1 MPRIEP
7 IRVEML
13 STEMPIHQ
21 LSKKGS
27 EEIRVLRRSR
37 EGGQVDLYWKVEP
50 NLAVGR
56 PGQLAYHLDT
66 WVIRRRLYELPRPIP
81 RLIRI
86 GDLREIAR
94 QLGHGGDTNSVKA
107 AFAQNAAAFIRAKLT
122 YRSRGG
128 GEETFEGYFNR
139 YNVFFRGQ
147 TLPGGRRAETV
158 YLSLND
164 PYFGLLNESTWR
176 PLDFEYLC
184 GLAPAAQR
192 FYELVS
198 PRVFAAIKNGFQTA
212 WFRYSDFC
220 LLAVQRRL
228 PTRRRMQIQMAAVH
242 RPHLASG
249 YVADVTYRQAP
260 SPDGLLDWVIHYVP
274 GSRARA
280 EFHTFN
286 GRRSRTRWKAPQPL
300 SPPVSVTP
308 LRTTYRATTP
318 TLDSATPPTARSL
331 VVRFAEKRYGAS
343 VVEVTDR
350 QLQRAQA
357 ILDACGGDH
366 DAATTAVDLAAT
378 EGRGGR
384 SGFPKHLGGVL
395 EGGYVERA
403 RARREE
409 QLRHR
414 DADIRREQHQARR
427 DRYEAWCRHRAGER
441 VKKLSPEA
449 RRLIIEERLPAF
461 VEKFRFYLQLRSWSG
476 ERIRAW
482 AEPRLLTEYGR
493 EGEPTFDA
501 WSKLHDV
508 AATGSFGPNEAL
520 Q

>member
-1 MPRIEP
+1 MPRIDP

-21 LSKKGS
+21 LSKKGA
-27 EEIRVLRRSR
+27 EEIRVLRRGR
-37 EGGQVDLYWKVEP
+37 EGGQVDVYWKVEP

-94 QLGHGGDTNSVKA
+94 QLGQGGDTNAIKR

-147 TLPGGRRAETV
+147 SLPGGRRAETV

-164 PYFGLLNESTWR
+164 PYYALLNESTWR
-176 PLDFEYLC
+176 PLDFEYLRS
-184 GLAPAAQR
+184 LAPAAQR

-198 PRVFAAIKNGFQTA
+198 PRMFAAIKNGYQTA

-220 LLAVQRRL
+220 LLAVQRRHE
-228 PTRRRMQIQMAAVH
+228 TRRRMQIQMAAVH
-242 RPHLASG
+242 RRHIASG
-249 YVADVTYRQAP
+249 YVAKVAYREAS
-260 SPDGLLDWVIHYVP
+260 SPDRLLDWVIHYVP

-280 EFHTFN
+280 EFDTFN
-286 GRRSRTRWKAPQPL
+286 GRRSRTRGKAPQRF
-300 SPPVSVTP
+300 SSPVSART
-308 LRTTYRATTP
+308 LRTNQPAAEP
-318 TLDSATPPTARSL
+318 ASDSATPATARSL
-331 VVRFAEKRYGAS
+331 AVRFGERRYGAS
-343 VVEVTDR
+343 VVEVTAG
-350 QLQRAQA
+350 QIQRAQA
-357 ILDACGGDH
+357 ILDACGGDR
-366 DAATTAVDLAAT
+366 DLATAAVDLAT
-378 EGRGGR
+378 KEGRDSR

-395 EGGYVERA
+395 EGGFVA
-403 RARREE
+403 RARVTRDEDV
-409 QLRHR
+409 RRR
-414 DADIRREQHQARR
+414 DAGIRREQDRARR
-427 DRYEAWCRHRAGER
+427 DRYETWCRRRAGER
-441 VKKLSPEA
+441 VKELSPEA
-449 RRLIIEERLPAF
+449 RRLITDERLPAF
-461 VEKFRFYLQLRSWSG
+461 VEMFRYFLQLRSWSG

-482 AEPRLLTEYGR
+482 AEPRILEEYGR

-501 WSKLHDV
+501 WSNLHDV
-508 AATGSFGPNEAL
+508 PTTSSFGPD
-520 Q
+520 

>member
-1 MPRIEP
+1 M
-7 IRVEML
+7 
-13 STEMPIHQ
+13 
-21 LSKKGS
+21 
-27 EEIRVLRRSR
+27 
-37 EGGQVDLYWKVEP
+37 
-50 NLAVGR
+50 GR

-94 QLGHGGDTNSVKA
+94 ELGQGGDTNAIKR

-164 PYFGLLNESTWR
+164 PYYGLLNESTWR
-176 PLDFEYLC
+176 PLDFEYLRS
-184 GLAPAAQR
+184 LAPAAQR

-198 PRVFAAIKNGFQTA
+198 PRMFAAIKNGYPTA

-220 LLAVQRRL
+220 LLAVQRRH
-228 PTRRRMQIQMAAVH
+228 PTRRRMQIQMASVH

-249 YVADVTYRQAP
+249 YVADVAYRHAS

-280 EFHTFN
+280 EFDTFN
-286 GRRSRTRWKAPQPL
+286 GRPFRTRGKAPQRF
-300 SPPVSVTP
+300 SPPASART
-308 LRTTYRATTP
+308 LRTTQPAAGP
-318 TLDSATPPTARSL
+318 VSDSAAAPTARSL
-331 VVRFAEKRYGAS
+331 AVRFAERRYGAAG
-343 VVEVTDR
+343 VEITAA
-350 QLQRAQA
+350 QLRRAQA
-357 ILDACGGDH
+357 ILGACGGDR
-366 DAATTAVDLAAT
+366 DVATTAVDLAAKD
-378 EGRGGR
+378 GRDSR
-384 SGFPKHLGGVL
+384 SGFPQHLGGVL

-403 RARREE
+403 RATREE
-409 QLRHR
+409 QVRRR
-414 DADIRREQHQARR
+414 DADIRREQDQARH
-427 DRYEAWCRHRAGER
+427 DRYEVWCRRRAGER
-441 VKKLSPEA
+441 VEKLSPEA
-449 RRLIIEERLPAF
+449 RRLIIDERLPAF
-461 VEKFRFYLQLRSWSG
+461 VEKFRFFFQLRSWSG
-476 ERIRAW
+476 ERVRTW
-482 AEPRLLTEYGR
+482 AEPRILEQYGR

-508 AATGSFGPNEAL
+508 PATGSSGPEEAL